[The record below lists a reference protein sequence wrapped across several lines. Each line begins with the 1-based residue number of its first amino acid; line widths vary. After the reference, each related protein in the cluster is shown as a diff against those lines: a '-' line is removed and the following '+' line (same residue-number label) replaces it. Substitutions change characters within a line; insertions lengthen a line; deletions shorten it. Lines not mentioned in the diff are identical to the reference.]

1 MIERNSRRY
10 VYILLTCKDI
20 EELEEVLQKKK
31 EKAANRIG
39 SQLDKML
46 ERIEKQLIETNSE
59 IGESLCILRPDAE
72 GKITVEELEDA
83 LCFIQ
88 ANPKDERIKILLRN
102 LDTGMRTN

>member
-1 MIERNSRRY
+1 
-10 VYILLTCKDI
+10 
-20 EELEEVLQKKK
+20 
-31 EKAANRIG
+31 
-39 SQLDKML
+39 ML
-46 ERIEKQLIETNSE
+46 ERIEKELIETNSE

-102 LDTGMRTN
+102 LDTGIICDLSSN